1 MPKNHRESA
10 VTTYAEDYCRLLQE
24 IGFPAARVNKESGE
38 IIESNESFRKLLA
51 EGLTQEGANS
61 FIESVLPGIIS
72 TQRDRSD
79 AAFANREPAQF
90 RLQLQS
96 PTGQTSDFAMRA
108 IAVVDSTQS
117 GKAIICVLIPIAGP
131 VFERIRNEQVSEGEE
146 SERRRIR
153 NELHKGI
160 SQQLL
165 GAAFACKVLA
175 TRIGRLNDELGREAA
190 DLAELVNATV
200 TQLQTMV
207 RSDGNRE

>member
-1 MPKNHRESA
+1 MTS
-10 VTTYAEDYCRLLQE
+10 V
-24 IGFPAARVNKESGE
+24 GFPAARVNRESGE
-38 IIESNESFRKLLA
+38 IIDSNESFRKLLTG
-51 EGLTQEGANS
+51 GLTQNDANS

-72 TQRDRSD
+72 TERDRWD
-79 AAFANREPAQF
+79 AASANREPAQF
-90 RLQLQS
+90 RVQLHS
-96 PTGQTSDFAMRA
+96 PTGQTSDFELRA

-117 GKAIICVLIPIAGP
+117 GRSIICVFIPIAGP
-131 VFERIRNEQVSEGEE
+131 VFERIRKEQVSEGED

-175 TRIGRLNDELGREAA
+175 TRIGKLNDELGREAA

-200 TQLQTMV
+200 TQLQIMV
-207 RSDGNRE
+207 HSDRNDYQANG

>member
-1 MPKNHRESA
+1 M
-10 VTTYAEDYCRLLQE
+10 TTYAEEYCRVLQE
-24 IGFPAARVNKESGE
+24 IGFPAARVNRESLQ
-38 IIESNESFRKLLA
+38 IIESNESFRKLLP
-51 EGLTQEGANS
+51 GDLIQNHANS

-72 TQRDRSD
+72 TDRDRWD
-79 AAFANREPAQF
+79 AAFANGEPAQF
-90 RLQLQS
+90 RVQLQS
-96 PTGQTSDFAMRA
+96 PSGQTSDFELCA

-117 GKAIICVLIPIAGP
+117 GKSIICVFIPIAGP
-131 VFERIRNEQVSEGEE
+131 VFERIRKEQVAEGVD
-146 SERRRIR
+146 SERHRIR

-200 TQLQTMV
+200 TQLQSMV
-207 RSDGNRE
+207 RSDGND

>member
-1 MPKNHRESA
+1 M
-10 VTTYAEDYCRLLQE
+10 TTYAEEYCRVLQE
-24 IGFPAARVNKESGE
+24 IGFPAARVNRESLQ
-38 IIESNESFRKLLA
+38 IIESNESFRKLLP
-51 EGLTQEGANS
+51 GDLIQNHANS

-72 TQRDRSD
+72 TDRDRWD
-79 AAFANREPAQF
+79 AAFANGEPAQF
-90 RLQLQS
+90 RVQLQS
-96 PTGQTSDFAMRA
+96 PSGQTSDFELRA

-117 GKAIICVLIPIAGP
+117 GKSIICVFIPIAGP
-131 VFERIRNEQVSEGEE
+131 VFERIRKEQVAEGVD
-146 SERRRIR
+146 SERHRIR

-200 TQLQTMV
+200 TQLQSMV
-207 RSDGNRE
+207 RSDGND